1 LCKVLQVSRSGYYR
15 FSQSELILISLVQSC
30 QRKTDNT
37 YGYRRIKLW
46 LKRKH
51 NLVINGKKLLRIMR
65 KYQLLSVIRKRKL
78 YKSAGQP
85 HSVLSNL
92 LNQNLTTAQK
102 KNRKWFTDI
111 TYPLLH

>member
-1 LCKVLQVSRSGYYR
+1 VVIIASLKV
-15 FSQSELILISLVQSC
+15 SLFWFPSFKAA
-30 QRKTDNT
+30 RGKPITP
-37 YGYRRIKLW
+37 IKLW
-46 LKRKH
+46 LKRKR
-51 NLVINGKKLLRIMR
+51 NLVINGKKLL
-65 KYQLLSVIRKRKL
+65 SAIRKRKL

-111 TYPLLH
+111 TYVRYFTEAR